1 MTLAER
7 IIQARHHAGL
17 TQNELAK
24 RTELSQQAVSML
36 ETGKQKATTEIVT
49 IAVVCGV
56 RPEWLALE
64 QGEMLNIPMVNIDN
78 DKKLQQ
84 LLLLARELPEYG
96 KDKAIQELADL
107 AQFIRTAAQANQTAQ
122 EK

>member
-17 TQNELAK
+17 TQKELAK